1 VKHPG
6 RSKLP
11 RVPFDTDPDIDFLYR
26 FEANYIGPFHE
37 RFPDDQL
44 GAGYMLGLIADLA
57 FVPAD
62 GGRLVPASKAEVFRE
77 FMLPVDYDPIA
88 LEGGSL
94 PPKHETL
101 ESADA
106 ALAFLVEQ
114 GMVVVTGDEIVVR
127 LASGVA
133 HRPSP

>member
-1 VKHPG
+1 
-6 RSKLP
+6 
-11 RVPFDTDPDIDFLYR
+11 
-26 FEANYIGPFHE
+26 
-37 RFPDDQL
+37 
-44 GAGYMLGLIADLA
+44 MLGLIADLA
-57 FVPAD
+57 FVPTD
-62 GGRLVPASKAEVFRE
+62 GGRLLPASKAEVFRE

-114 GMVVVTGDEIVVR
+114 GMVVVTGDEIA
-127 LASGVA
+127 LCG
-133 HRPSP
+133 